1 MLQQIEKERQEVIA
15 DSKALSEAYE
25 LILKKEVN
33 VRRPQEIK
41 GGSGTISFQFPND
54 RPQPIWIKG
63 QFVGHSI
70 DIPSFA
76 LQLNRKLVSLD
87 SRLYKLVTDE
97 IESRAIVDERVAK
110 LFKETSEL
118 KSETDERVQACK
130 DWEKQLQAREEEVS
144 KSKWKTSRKLSEVR
158 ERDKEWNERL
168 EGLFTESVF
177 FRMWTWILAVIGVA
191 GIAYIPVDMPYGW
204 WAFYGSV
211 SLTAGVVLLIASC
224 VAFLVKKVI
233 YVDNSSS

>member
-1 MLQQIEKERQEVIA
+1 MLQQIDKERQQVIA
-15 DSKALSEAYE
+15 DSKALGEAYE

-54 RPQPIWIKG
+54 KPQPIWIKG
-63 QFVGHSI
+63 QFVGHII

-76 LQLNRKLVSLD
+76 LQLNRKLVSLE

-97 IESRAIVDERVAK
+97 VESRAIVDERVAK

-118 KSETDERVQACK
+118 KSETDKRAQACK

-144 KSKWKTSRKLSEVR
+144 ESKRKTSRKLNEVR

-168 EGLFTESVF
+168 EGLFTENVL
-177 FRMWTWILAVIGVA
+177 FRMWTWILATIGVA
-191 GIAYIPVDMPYGW
+191 GMVYIPVDMPYGL
-204 WAFYGSV
+204 WAYYGSV
-211 SLTAGVVLLIASC
+211 SLTAGVVMFMASWVC
-224 VAFLVKKVI
+224 FLVKKTI
-233 YVDNSSS
+233 YVEESSS